1 MIKKLLIL
9 IALFGLVSVP
19 VSSQELVLPGF
30 PVGIGIDVDPSFFS
44 QYDIQLKAVAD
55 SLGKYSKSL
64 AIVTGGADG
73 NRYPRYNDALNPSL
87 ALGRAQALRNILVYK
102 YNVDST
108 QILVQSADA
117 KDKGEQYRF
126 ASIRIIHGV
135 AEMDGRLHSLE
146 HKEPLESR
154 FAEIDEKIAELQQ
167 KPEPRLLIE
176 DLALHLGAG
185 LSTSAFGPI
194 PIVSGAVSWKRYVYI
209 EGVLGHTFWN
219 STFEFNGNDLDTR
232 KRLAGG
238 QVIVFPF
245 KETTVGFLG
254 GWVRVEE
261 ISQTFYKYVE
271 LSEGPVFGIRVLPTE
286 NFTVTAAYNPSKQLE
301 AGVPLS
307 EADNDLFKLSVTYF
321 LTVGGTNK

>member
-1 MIKKLLIL
+1 MIKKVLIL
-9 IALFGLVSVP
+9 IGLIGLVSVP
-19 VSSQELVLPGF
+19 VSSQELILPGF
-30 PVGIGIDVDPSFFS
+30 PVGIGIDVDLSFFS
-44 QYDIQLKAVAD
+44 QYDVQLRAVAD
-55 SLGKYSKSL
+55 SLGKYPKSL

-87 ALGRAQALRNILVYK
+87 ALGRAQALRNILVNK

-108 QILVQSADA
+108 QILVQATDA
-117 KDKGEQYRF
+117 KGKGEQYRY
-126 ASIRIIHGV
+126 ASIRIIHGTD
-135 AEMDGRLHSLE
+135 EIEGRLHSLE
-146 HKEPLESR
+146 QKEPLQGR
-154 FAEIDEKIAELQQ
+154 FAAIDEKIYELQQ
-167 KPEPRLLIE
+167 RPEPRLLIE

-219 STFEFNGNDLDTR
+219 STFNFNGTDLDTR

-245 KETTVGFLG
+245 KETTIGFLA

-261 ISQTFYKYVE
+261 ISQDFYKYVE
-271 LSEGPVFGIRVLPTE
+271 LSEGPVFGVRVLPTE

-307 EADNDLFKLSVTYF
+307 EADNELFKLSVTYF
-321 LTVGGTNK
+321 LTIGGTKK